1 MLTPSTP
8 LGTEIVMVRSP
19 VANIPRKGDRARLVR
34 WVDSKTRDQL
44 CVVSNAQFPNGKMI
58 MAAWARR
65 ADLPAS
71 ITGLLA
77 GANAPGLQTIYLQ
90 DDFGSRLALIWAK
103 GYPLKAAR
111 ARRDRVGDPQP

>member
-44 CVVSNAQFPNGKMI
+44 CVVSNAQFPDGIMI
-58 MAAWARR
+58 LAAWARR
-65 ADLPAS
+65 ADLPTCL
-71 ITGLLA
+71 TGILA
-77 GANAPGLQTIYLQ
+77 GANAPGLQTIHIE
-90 DDFGSRLALIWAK
+90 DSFGSRLAVIWSK
-103 GYPLKAAR
+103 GYPLKTAR